1 MSKGWLRL
9 ILILIL
15 IWSMAL
21 IAVIAIK
28 NI

>member
-15 IWSMAL
+15 IWSIAL
-21 IAVIAIK
+21 IAVIVLK